1 MLISSILPASTT
13 ATAHRTPGAATILPY
28 SSSLPSSDLICLESE
43 IPSRSGGGRWQAAA
57 HTGPARGPLPASS
70 TPTTTAAAEAERSP
84 PPFPRAS
91 SRDLSRVRGRHTTPF
106 PGSDLASVLAS
117 VLDLTFVAALALVL
131 AVALVLTLVVA
142 LILALVSALVLV
154 SALALVSALV
164 MVLVLVLALV
174 LVLVLGPD
182 SAPSFP
188 PWGGGEAAR
197 PERRELL
204 LREPSPA
211 HRLARRGADVM
222 PNPPCP
228 GGPARRAAARGR
240 TTAAAAAALT
250 ASGEGKARRA
260 AERSMVARGDGSG
273 GGGVAVGMG
282 NGMWQRGRA
291 RERSLLF
298 DLRSSP
304 GRRSR
309 PHTSHL
315 HILPI
320 GVAKNDCDD
329 VHRILYRIPKCE

>member
-106 PGSDLASVLAS
+106 PGSDASVLAS

-131 AVALVLTLVVA
+131 ALALALVLTLVVA
-142 LILALVSALVLV
+142 LILALVL
-154 SALALVSALV
+154 
-164 MVLVLVLALV
+164 VLVLVLA
-174 LVLVLGPD
+174 LGPD

-240 TTAAAAAALT
+240 TAAAAAALT